1 MEHPRHNWIARRTEG
16 DPIDNPQRRC
26 VNSPYDGT
34 IGGDRMKRLQTVWA
48 GAVCVGIAGACHAAP
63 SGTATLK
70 PAKGF
75 DISITRTEPDGQ
87 YLVNVQLKRMGRD
100 GKTSE
105 TVASPKV
112 LVLPGKSGRIV
123 MGEAMRGGVREPEYM
138 IEIVTPPD
146 SGRHAIQTVKPDRS
160 VNYPMQIRVYE
171 TPRE

>member
-1 MEHPRHNWIARRTEG
+1 
-16 DPIDNPQRRC
+16 
-26 VNSPYDGT
+26 
-34 IGGDRMKRLQTVWA
+34 MKRLQTVWA
-48 GAVCVGIAGACHAAP
+48 GAVCVGIAGACHAAT

-87 YLVNVQLKRMGRD
+87 YLVKLQLKRAGRD

-105 TVASPKV
+105 TVTGPDILVPPGESAQVELKV
-112 LVLPGKSGRIV
+112 KL
-123 MGEAMRGGVREPEYM
+123 REWAHEPDYM